1 MTFSLKRLTDTLQH
15 PRLSH
20 PAVRWAALALLSL
33 AVGAGFWAAAL
44 KHWDA
49 TGFGDWQYY
58 HHQWEAGYAAVMRD
72 GEWPLW
78 DPWHCGGVFLYGDPQ
93 AQLYSPFFIL
103 ALLTGT
109 VAALK
114 LMLIAH
120 TAAGFAGAYV
130 VARRALGT
138 GQLGAMLAGVV
149 FSTCGFFAW
158 HESGG
163 HVGFVPFYLIPWV
176 WLAWRKACQQWR
188 YSAAVAALLA
198 LTIFEGGIYPLA
210 YFTVLIAFDGALQ
223 LATQWRRW
231 KQVLLAGAVSG
242 ALAALMGAF
251 RLWPIMATMADYPR
265 PTAERDVLSFAEVCA
280 MLTSF
285 AHDYKLPGHEY
296 VWAEYGSFIGWSG
309 FLMALVGLV
318 YAGQKH
324 RWLIV
329 SALFFLGVTMG
340 HFSNYSPWALL
351 HKLPVFGSLRVPSRF
366 VVMLVFFL
374 ALAAGLALDRWARHI
389 LNSDH
394 SPDAPVSP
402 WRRHILNHIPKVLAF
417 LVLVG
422 VTAHIQS
429 GHDKVTNRWVG
440 APLPAFETKPAV
452 DYHVTG
458 ERYDGFAGFPAKNIS
473 HRGCYTGMTYAAA
486 PGLWTGHRPQARVP
500 SGTLKEISRTANTI
514 TLGVDLRAPG
524 DVVINQTWAKDWI
537 LDSDGLPP
545 DTTLIQNPQG
555 LMSVRGLPAG
565 QHTLRLAYAPS
576 QFWPSAALSLLGLCA
591 ALAVVFFRK
600 SLSTKHLTPPSEGDP
615 LHCHGEGPNTPSP

>member
-1 MTFSLKRLTDTLQH
+1 MG
-15 PRLSH
+15 LSG
-20 PAVRWAALALLSL
+20 LILLSL
-33 AVGAGFWAAAL
+33 GVGAGFWGAAL
-44 KHWDA
+44 KHWSA

-93 AQLYSPFFIL
+93 AQLYSPFFVL

-114 LMLIAH
+114 IMLVVH

-138 GQLGAMLAGVV
+138 GKLGAMLAGVV

-163 HVGFVPFYLIPWV
+163 HVGFVPFYLLPWV
-176 WLAWRKACQQWR
+176 WLAWRKACEQWR
-188 YSAAVAALLA
+188 YSAAVAGLMA

-210 YFTVLIAFDGALQ
+210 YFTVLIAFDGAIQ

-231 KQVLLAGAVSG
+231 KSILVAGVVSGVLAG
-242 ALAALMGAF
+242 LMGAF
-251 RLWPIMATMADYPR
+251 RLWPIMDTMGDYPR
-265 PTAERDVLSFAEVCA
+265 PTAERDVLSFAELCA

-324 RWLIV
+324 RWLLV
-329 SALFFLGVTMG
+329 SAVFFGAMTMG
-340 HFSNYSPWALL
+340 HFSDYSPWALL

-366 VVMLVFFL
+366 VVVLVFFL
-374 ALAAGLALDRWARHI
+374 ALAAGLALDKLTRHVFRKNAPQD
-389 LNSDH
+389 LPEL
-394 SPDAPVSP
+394 PDAPASF
-402 WRRHILNHIPKVLAF
+402 WRRDLPKLLA
-417 LVLVG
+417 LVVLVG
-422 VTAHIQS
+422 VTVHIQS
-429 GHDKVTNRWVG
+429 GHDKVTNRWIG
-440 APLPAFETKPAV
+440 APLPAFETKPAAE
-452 DYHVTG
+452 YHISA

-486 PGLWTGHRPQARVP
+486 PGLWTGVRPQARVP
-500 SGTLKEISRTANTI
+500 SGTLQTLTRTANTI

-524 DVVINQTWAKDWI
+524 DITINQTWAKDWT
-537 LDSDGLPP
+537 LSSDGLPP
-545 DTTLIQNPQG
+545 GQTITLTKTPHG
-555 LMSVRGLPAG
+555 LMVVQGLPAG
-565 QHTLRLAYAPS
+565 QHTLHLTYAPS
-576 QFWPSAALSLLGLCA
+576 LFWPSAALSLLGFCA
-591 ALAVVFFRK
+591 ALAVVFVRRAHTRTHHEATTTTPTIQPDPSNLRPRK
-600 SLSTKHLTPPSEGDP
+600 ADADG
-615 LHCHGEGPNTPSP
+615 